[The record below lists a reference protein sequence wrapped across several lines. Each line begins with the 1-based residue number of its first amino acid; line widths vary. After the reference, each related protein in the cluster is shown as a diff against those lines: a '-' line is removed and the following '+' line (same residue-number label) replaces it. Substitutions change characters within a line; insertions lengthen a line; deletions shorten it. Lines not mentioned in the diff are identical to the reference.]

1 MFWNRAA
8 REARRQQVLD
18 DLIDLNPEERRLR
31 MDQGGGG
38 GRRPSRRGRTGASN
52 RRPARCPAGHED
64 PGARD
69 EAPSIDATTEAP
81 PEPLSFE
88 AVTKPST
95 SASRRVAIEV
105 APESID
111 IPLPGAGASRRSRAI
126 AREAAIRKAV
136 RAIGGSPRRRRLRLA
151 ASAQART
158 PAVAAAPAPD
168 EMAGAPDAPFAL
180 VAAPETGPEEQWP
193 DISWLRD

>member
-31 MDQGGGG
+31 MDRAVAEGDVRAGEVEQAL
-38 GRRPSRRGRTGASN
+38 RIV
-52 RRPARCPAGHED
+52 ARLDALRVMRI
-64 PGARD
+64 PGVRD
-69 EAPSIDATTEAP
+69 ETPSVNATTQAS
-81 PEPLSFE
+81 PEPLALQ
-88 AVTKPST
+88 AVTKPAP

-105 APESID
+105 VPESID
-111 IPLPGAGASRRSRAI
+111 IPVSGAGASPRSRAI
-126 AREAAIRKAV
+126 AREAALRKAV

-151 ASAQART
+151 ASAQSRT
-158 PAVAAAPAPD
+158 PAAAALPD
-168 EMAGAPDAPFAL
+168 EMAAASTAPFAL
-180 VAAPETGPEEQWP
+180 VAAPETRPEERRP